1 MNAAK
6 IALVG
11 AGGRMGRLFAGR
23 LSAAGYAV
31 GGVDRPLTQDALR
44 RAVDGT
50 AAVLLCV
57 PVESMDEVLRQLA
70 PLLNGMQVLSDIT
83 SVKVRPMQ
91 VMARHYAGPVVGTH
105 PLFGPAAFPAS
116 GVEPA
121 ENLRVAVIP
130 GETAHE
136 ADVALMER
144 VFVDMGCA
152 PFRTTANAHDE
163 AAACIQGLNFIT
175 SVAYLATLAHRDE
188 LTPYITPSF
197 RRRLDAARKMLTEDA
212 FLFEG
217 MFEANPHSQTAVR
230 SYLSFLNFA
239 AAGDVDVLV
248 DRARWWWRSHRE
260 RGEVR
265 PS

>member
-1 MNAAK
+1 MNAVK

-11 AGGRMGRLFAGR
+11 AGGRMGRLFADR

-44 RAVDGT
+44 RAVDGA

-57 PVESMDEVLRQLA
+57 PVEAMDEVLRQLA
-70 PLLNGMQVLSDIT
+70 PLLDGMQVLADIT

-91 VMARHYAGPVVGTH
+91 VMERHYAGPVVGTH
-105 PLFGPAAFPAS
+105 PLFGPVPPV
-116 GVEPA
+116 GDPA
-121 ENLRVAVIP
+121 ENLRVAVTP
-130 GETAHE
+130 GDGAHE
-136 ADVALMER
+136 ADVALVER
-144 VFVDMGCA
+144 VFRDMGCV
-152 PFRTTANAHDE
+152 PFRTTADEHDE

-188 LTPYITPSF
+188 LTPFITPSF

-212 FLFEG
+212 SLFEG

-248 DRARWWWRSHRE
+248 DRAQWWWRSHTE
-260 RGEVR
+260 RGGVR